1 MKEKILKSL
10 KENMGIISNVCE
22 ETNIT
27 LDQFNQLIESDPDF
41 AEKVKQVKD
50 FCLDFVESKLFKLI
64 EDENIGAISFYL
76 KEQGS
81 SRGYGNKTEKV
92 ENNTNW

>member
-1 MKEKILKSL
+1 
-10 KENMGIISNVCE
+10 MGIISNVCE

-27 LDQFNQLIESDPDF
+27 LDEFNDLIQSDNKF
-41 AEKVKQVKD
+41 AEKVKQVKE

-64 EDENIGAISFYL
+64 DDENIGAISFYL

-81 SRGYGNKTEKV
+81 SRGYGNKIDKV
-92 ENNTNW
+92 ENNSNW